1 MIHPIHT
8 ISRLMTVTASTT
20 LSLFAQIESNLRQRI
35 LNNQL
40 VAGSKLPSEAELE
53 TEFGVSRLT
62 VRQALAALHASGLIE
77 KINGKGSFVTRPADA
92 PDLGPLTGFYEHM
105 RAQGYQA
112 HGHTLHARKVRAPA
126 HAAEALR
133 IKPGSELTAVTTV
146 RLVNGKPLAIGVT
159 YGARALM
166 EAVLQ
171 EDMETNDT
179 MTLLESRLGYRLKAT
194 HIETSAIPAGKV
206 RARHL
211 NISEHD
217 PVLRIRFTPYDVS
230 DQPICYSEMYFRGD
244 GFSYKAVVKR

>member
-1 MIHPIHT
+1 
-8 ISRLMTVTASTT
+8 MTVTAPAT

-40 VAGSKLPSEAELE
+40 AAGSKLPSEAELE
-53 TEFGVSRLT
+53 TEFGVSRIT

-77 KINGKGSFVTRPADA
+77 KINGKGSFVTRPTDA

-105 RAQGYQA
+105 RAQGHQA
-112 HGHTLHARKVRAPA
+112 HGRTLHVRKVRAPA
-126 HAAEALR
+126 QAAEALR
-133 IKPGSELTAVTTV
+133 VKPGSELTAVTTV
-146 RLVNGKPLAIGVT
+146 RMVNGKPLAIGVT
-159 YGARALM
+159 YGPTALM
-166 EAVLQ
+166 EAMLR
-171 EDMETNDT
+171 EDMEINDS

-194 HIETSAIPAGKV
+194 HIETSAVPAGKV

-217 PVLRIRFTPYDVS
+217 PVLRIRFTPHDVS